1 MQNTTNI
8 KLEIK
13 KYPKMI
19 ELFAKENFN
28 LKALLFFLLL
38 LLLVNSLTTVYLLKR
53 GPEVIALDS
62 MGAVAKVET
71 KITDLQIQEA
81 AKEYI
86 SARYSWT
93 KDNVVLQLKKAE
105 FFVLPSLVPSY
116 RKSMLD
122 VQKFVLEKKVTQ
134 RIYPKNVSVDL
145 KNSEIKITLDRITE
159 FDQLKA
165 ATEMKLTLG
174 FMVDSRTPIN
184 PWGIYIT
191 KESEKVA
198 E

>member
-38 LLLVNSLTTVYLLKR
+38 LLLVNSLTMVYLLKR

-134 RIYPKNVSVDL
+134 RIYPKNISVDL

-191 KESEKVA
+191 KESEKAA

>member
-28 LKALLFFLLL
+28 LKSLLFFLLL
-38 LLLVNSLTTVYLLKR
+38 LLLVNSLTTIYLVKR
-53 GPEVIALDS
+53 GPEVVALDS

-81 AKEYI
+81 AKEYV

-134 RIYPKNVSVDL
+134 RIYPKNISVDL
-145 KNSEIKITLDRITE
+145 KNSEIRMTLDRITE

-174 FMVDSRTPIN
+174 FMIESRTPIN
-184 PWGIYIT
+184 PWGVYIT

>member
-62 MGAVAKVET
+62 MGVVAKVET

-93 KDNVVLQLKKAE
+93 KDNVGLQLKKAE

>member
-62 MGAVAKVET
+62 MGAVVKVET

-93 KDNVVLQLKKAE
+93 KDNVVSQLKKAE

-116 RKSMLD
+116 RKSMIEI
-122 VQKFVLEKKVTQ
+122 QKFVLEKKVMQ
-134 RIYPKNVSVDL
+134 RIYPKNINVDL
-145 KNSEIKITLDRITE
+145 KNSEIKIILDRITE

>member
-28 LKALLFFLLL
+28 LKSLLFFLLL
-38 LLLVNSLTTVYLLKR
+38 LLLVNSLTTIYLIKR
-53 GPEVIALDS
+53 GPEVVALDS

-81 AKEYI
+81 AKEYV

-122 VQKFVLEKKVTQ
+122 VQKFVLAKKVTQ
-134 RIYPKNVSVDL
+134 RIYPKNISVDL
-145 KNSEIKITLDRITE
+145 KNSEIRMTLDRITE

-184 PWGIYIT
+184 PWGVYVT
-191 KESEKVA
+191 RESEKVA

>member
-116 RKSMLD
+116 RKSMLE

-134 RIYPKNVSVDL
+134 RIYPKNISVDL